1 MVRDG
6 QICLRPPS
14 PIADSP
20 CSLTPISTVVA
31 AYDHYLNDDSG
42 KTGQVVE
49 CSAEKRIFIPDP
61 PMVNGAVTKR
71 SVTVWDPL
79 FKMMHHE
86 KSGLPDAIV

>member
-1 MVRDG
+1 MVRAG
-6 QICLRPPS
+6 LLQTVASIT
-14 PIADSP
+14 DSQ
-20 CSLTPISTVVA
+20 CSLTPISTIVA

-49 CSAEKRIFIPDP
+49 CSAEKRIFMPDP

-79 FKMMHHE
+79 FKMMHKE
-86 KSGLPDAIV
+86 NSGLPDAIP